1 MHDDL
6 TKPYI
11 ATAATLDVITAFS
24 LDLFAQPASQ
34 ADECQAR
41 IFGLRG
47 ADSLKPWRLEGV
59 NNVENLARRDYE
71 PEFGS
76 DWREEWA
83 RRLDEVFVVL
93 EGRFGRDWPDILTD
107 MVTER
112 QCAMSH

>member
-6 TKPYI
+6 TKPDV
-11 ATAATLDVITAFS
+11 AKAATLDPVTAFS
-24 LDLFAQPASQ
+24 LDLFAQPSSQ

-41 IFGLRG
+41 IFGLRSP
-47 ADSLKPWRLEGV
+47 DSLKPWRLEGV
-59 NNVENLARRDYE
+59 NNVEDLARRDYE

-76 DWREEWA
+76 AWREEWP

-93 EGRFGRDWPDILTD
+93 EGRFGRNWPDILIG

-112 QCAMSH
+112 QGAMTH